1 LEFCKIQDDGGHH
14 LERKVQKS
22 RYPRNGLMD
31 LYEIWYSDAK
41 WVNFKNRR
49 WRTAGIL
56 KTIKS
61 PYLCN
66 RLTDVDKI

>member
-1 LEFCKIQDDGGHH
+1 
-14 LERKVQKS
+14 
-22 RYPRNGLMD
+22 MD

-41 WVNFKNRR
+41 WVNLKNRR

>member
-14 LERKVQKS
+14 LE
-22 RYPRNGLMD
+22 RNGLMD

-66 RLTDVDKI
+66 RLTDFDKI